1 MMRFALAAL
10 LFATA
15 GTAAAGEAPA
25 AEPPAAE
32 QPAAEADAPTA
43 DRAADETMAPR
54 ARYNL
59 GLEQL
64 AAEDYATAAEAFL
77 AARDDAGPDP
87 RLRYRAAFNLG
98 YALAQGV
105 DGETPPAEA
114 IETLRQSAAW
124 FNDAVRLAPADDED
138 ARVNLELVSRR
149 ILQLA
154 DQLNAG
160 DKLQAR
166 LDRLIDDQRSL
177 RDQLRGLLT
186 DVAAADATAEPIGFK
201 PEFDGLASR
210 ERTLTAEVGDCLDL
224 AAEERLYIE
233 QLPEEERTPEQQG
246 RAYQLQGVADQ
257 LERARQSLSDARR
270 RLRRLDGERAHR
282 RADAALAEL
291 KRAREQLM
299 DPLQVLQAVRRD
311 ELELMAHTA
320 AKAAFDAGDAG
331 DADEPSNETPPPWL
345 TAKHLRE
352 RQEGIGTRTGGVLG
366 QFDAVAAQAA
376 NAPAEGAP
384 EQARLAAAI
393 AEATPPLEE
402 ALAAMR
408 TAIGAL
414 DADDAAAALPAQEF
428 AAAALG
434 QTIELFADAKGLIE
448 ITYAQQQGI
457 NALLA
462 PGEATDPRPAA
473 ERTAAALAQTTTNQG
488 RLARLERLLA
498 EEAAS
503 APAGQD
509 ADPAAGQPA
518 DEAAEGDEARQAAQA
533 RQEQAEA
540 LRLRAAAGLDTLAKA
555 LAAADGGAPPASA
568 RAAADETLAAL
579 DALRRLYFSIVEHLQ
594 ALRQEQA
601 DTHDQTATLQFETS
615 ADASA
620 EAVGQLEPVAE
631 RQAQHETFGDALA
644 NALAQ
649 QADAANAAA
658 AQAPTTD
665 DGEPATAAGQAP
677 AGERFAEAAAE
688 VRQASGRMAAAK
700 AVLTEVAARAGA
712 MSPELEPALADQ
724 QAALDHLD
732 AALAA
737 LAPPEGQEN
746 QQGQGQSGGGEQAQ
760 QPPAEDAVSQRQAL
774 RRLQAIRDREAQRT
788 RQRAGATEQ
797 TPVEKDW

>member
-10 LFATA
+10 LFAAA

-25 AEPPAAE
+25 SEPPAAE
-32 QPAAEADAPTA
+32 QPAAETDAPTA
-43 DRAADETMAPR
+43 DNAAVDETMAPR
-54 ARYNL
+54 ARYNF

-64 AAEDYATAAEAFL
+64 AAEDYAAAAEAFL

-224 AAEERLYIE
+224 AAEERLFIE

-320 AKAAFDAGDAG
+320 AKAAFDAGEAG
-331 DADEPSNETPPPWL
+331 ERGDEAPPPWL
-345 TAKHLRE
+345 TARHLRE

-366 QFDAVAAQAA
+366 HFDAVAAQAA

-384 EQARLAAAI
+384 GQDRLAAAI

-434 QTIELFADAKGLIE
+434 QAIELFADAKGLIE
-448 ITYAQQQGI
+448 LAYAQQQGI
-457 NALLA
+457 NALLVPSEA
-462 PGEATDPRPAA
+462 PDPRPAA
-473 ERTAAALAQTTTNQG
+473 ERTAAALAQTNANQA
-488 RLARLERLLA
+488 RVARLERLLA

-503 APAGQD
+503 AAAGQD

-518 DEAAEGDEARQAAQA
+518 DEVVEDDEAQQAAQA

-540 LRLRAAAGLDTLAKA
+540 LRLRAATGLDTLAKA
-555 LAAADGGAPPASA
+555 LAAADGGMPPASA
-568 RAAADETLAAL
+568 RPAADETLAAL

-615 ADASA
+615 TDASA
-620 EAVGQLEPVAE
+620 EAVAQLGPVAE
-631 RQAQHETFGDALA
+631 RQAQHETLGDALA
-644 NALAQ
+644 DALTQ

-658 AQAPTTD
+658 AQAPASDTGEPSTGD
-665 DGEPATAAGQAP
+665 DGEAS

-746 QQGQGQSGGGEQAQ
+746 QQGQGESGGEQAQ
-760 QPPAEDAVSQRQAL
+760 QQPAEDAVSQRQAL
-774 RRLQAIRDREAQRT
+774 RRLQAIRDREAQRA
-788 RQRAGATEQ
+788 RQRAGANEQ

>member
-1 MMRFALAAL
+1 MKPLALPALLLAA
-10 LFATA
+10 AV
-15 GTAAAGEAPA
+15 AASEPPASEPPAKAEAEAPA
-25 AEPPAAE
+25 ASAA
-32 QPAAEADAPTA
+32 AA
-43 DRAADETMAPR
+43 ETMAPR

-64 AAEDYATAAEAFL
+64 AAEDYSAAAEAFL

-87 RLRYRAAFNLG
+87 LLRYRAAFNLG
-98 YALAQGV
+98 FALAQGV

-124 FNDAVRLAPADDED
+124 FNDAVRLAPADEED

-177 RDQLRGLLT
+177 RDQVRGLLT
-186 DVAAADATAEPIGFK
+186 DVATAAATAEPIGFK
-201 PEFDGLASR
+201 SEFDGLASR

-233 QLPEEERTPEQQG
+233 QLPEAERTPQQQG

-291 KRAREQLM
+291 KRAREHLM
-299 DPLQVLQAVRRD
+299 DPLQVLQAARRD

-320 AKAAFDAGDAG
+320 AKASFDAGDTGDAGDAG
-331 DADEPSNETPPPWL
+331 DAGEAGNEAPPPWL
-345 TAKHLRE
+345 TARHLRE
-352 RQEGIGTRTGGVLG
+352 RQESIGTRTGGVLG

-376 NAPAEGAP
+376 NAPAEGGP

-414 DADDAAAALPAQEF
+414 EAEDAAAALPAQEF
-428 AAAALG
+428 ATSALG
-434 QTIELFADAKGLIE
+434 QAIELFADAKGLIE
-448 ITYAQQQGI
+448 LAHATQQSI

-462 PGEATDPRPAA
+462 PAEAEAGPARA
-473 ERTAAALAQTTTNQG
+473 ERTAAVRAQTTTNQT
-488 RLARLERLLA
+488 RLARLERLLQ
-498 EEAAS
+498 EEAA
-503 APAGQD
+503 AQAGG
-509 ADPAAGQPA
+509 AAAEQSA
-518 DEAAEGDEARQAAQA
+518 DEPAEDAAARQAAEA
-533 RQEQAEA
+533 RQQQAEA
-540 LRLRAAAGLDTLAKA
+540 LRASAAAGLDTLASL
-555 LAAADGGAPPASA
+555 LAAVGADGAPPAPA
-568 RAAADETLAAL
+568 RAAAEETLAAL

-615 ADASA
+615 TDAS
-620 EAVGQLEPVAE
+620 EAAVAQLGPVAE

-658 AQAPTTD
+658 QTTAGEGQDAAPED
-665 DGEPATAAGQAP
+665 GQAP
-677 AGERFAEAAAE
+677 PGERFAEAAAE

-700 AVLTEVAARAGA
+700 AVLAEVAARAGA

-732 AALAA
+732 NALAA
-737 LAPPEGQEN
+737 LAPPEGQQN
-746 QQGQGQSGGGEQAQ
+746 QQGQDQSGGGEQAAP
-760 QPPAEDAVSQRQAL
+760 QPAQDPVSQRHAL
-774 RRLQAIRDREAQRT
+774 RRLQAIRDREAQRA
-788 RQRAGATEQ
+788 RQRAGANEQ